1 MSLLT
6 RWAQPR
12 VNGGLLDTFDF
23 DNFWEG
29 DTWLGNMQLT
39 RVPATNVRET
49 DAAFLIE
56 MAAPG
61 LEKNDFHIDV
71 KDNVLL
77 INVEKSREEKEDKDT
92 YRRRE
97 YNFYSFQRSFSL
109 PNTVKAEDVKA
120 VYENGVL
127 TLTLPKTVEARK
139 QTAKKITVL

>member
-6 RWAQPR
+6 RWAQPK

-29 DTWLGNMQLT
+29 DMWPGNMPLA
-39 RVPATNVRET
+39 RVPATNVKET
-49 DAAFLIE
+49 ETAFLIE

-61 LEKNDFHIDV
+61 LEKKDFHVDI
-71 KDNVLL
+71 KDNVLM
-77 INVEKSREEKEDKDT
+77 IHVEKSQEENEEKDMF
-92 YRRRE
+92 RRRE

-109 PNTVKAEDVKA
+109 PTTVKAEDIKA
-120 VYENGVL
+120 MYENGVL
-127 TLTLPKTVEARK
+127 KLTLPKTVEARK